1 MKLIKDKVDFQ
12 KVKKSLLEDLKYY
25 NQFIKK
31 KIEVEDLSSALNKAK
46 SAITLIEEYQNDF
59 NLDNELSEF
68 TTLNQ
73 KINLELRE
81 RRRIYLRRYNNLL
94 KEKINESN
102 LENFMKLLAMLKNEV
117 DNNLNNYN
125 LEDIHDNINKYFVY
139 IKRIY
144 EILSCCDILNYYD
157 VSEKIINFIND
168 LKSENFPNLKYFVR
182 SIYKNLITK
191 RLFEFSKEYN
201 IISISTLSKRMAIKQ
216 EYLIK
221 FINSLKKQPK
231 APIVDY
237 NPSAQVVIFKQ
248 SRI

>member
-1 MKLIKDKVDFQ
+1 MKLIKDKVEYQ
-12 KVKKSLLEDLKYY
+12 KVKKGLLDDLKYY
-25 NQFIKK
+25 NQFIIK
-31 KIEVEDLSSALNKAK
+31 KIEVDNLISAINKVK

-59 NLDNELSEF
+59 NLINELLEF
-68 TTLNQ
+68 KKLSQ
-73 KINLELRE
+73 KIDLELRE
-81 RRRIYLRRYNNLL
+81 RRRFYLRRYNNLL

-117 DNNLNNYN
+117 DNNLSKFN
-125 LEDIHDNINKYFVY
+125 LEDIHNNINKYFVY

-144 EILSCCDILNYYD
+144 EILSCCEILNYYD
-157 VSEKIINFIND
+157 VSEKIFNFVND
-168 LKSENFPNLKYFVR
+168 LKSENFPNLKFFVS

-201 IISISTLSKRMAIKQ
+201 IISISTLSKRMSI
-216 EYLIK
+216 ERGYLIK

-231 APIVDY
+231 APIIDY
-237 NPSAQVVIFKQ
+237 NPSAQVVTFKK

>member
-1 MKLIKDKVDFQ
+1 MKLIKDKVEYQ
-12 KVKKSLLEDLKYY
+12 KVKKGLLDDLKYY
-25 NQFIKK
+25 NQFIIK
-31 KIEVEDLSSALNKAK
+31 KIEVDNLISAINKVK

-59 NLDNELSEF
+59 NLINELSEF
-68 TTLNQ
+68 KKLSQ
-73 KINLELRE
+73 KIDLELRE
-81 RRRIYLRRYNNLL
+81 RRRLYLRRYNNLL

-117 DNNLNNYN
+117 DNNLSKFN
-125 LEDIHDNINKYFVY
+125 LEDIHNNINKYFVY

-144 EILSCCDILNYYD
+144 EILSCCEILNYYD
-157 VSEKIINFIND
+157 VSEKIFNFVND
-168 LKSENFPNLKYFVR
+168 LKSENFPNLKFFVS

-221 FINSLKKQPK
+221 FIDSLKKQPK
-231 APIVDY
+231 APIIDY
-237 NPSAQVVIFKQ
+237 NPSAQVVTFKK

>member
-46 SAITLIEEYQNDF
+46 SAITLIQEYQNDF
-59 NLDNELSEF
+59 NLDNELSKF
-68 TTLNQ
+68 TKLNQ

-237 NPSAQVVIFKQ
+237 NPSVQVVTFKQ

>member
-68 TTLNQ
+68 TKLNQ